1 MGVHFQLR
9 GAVAVNHDFEK
20 NWFGA
25 SLNQIGIARASEA
38 IQKLGKALPCKVT
51 AVSGSFVTVS
61 FEVNT
66 APWTLPSITIPK
78 AEGPWIRSPTQ
89 PGDYGLTLP
98 GDAYIN
104 AISGQGGGTPDLT
117 PPGNLAALVW
127 VPVASKAFSAVNTN
141 AAFIQGPQG
150 AVLQTEDGNTVV
162 TINATGVTIKVGSKT
177 WTFGASGLAGSNG
190 VIFETHVHA
199 QGIDSHGDTEQNTT
213 GPQAP

>member
-9 GAVAVNHDFEK
+9 GAEPVNHDFEK
-20 NWFGA
+20 NWFGK

-51 AVSGSFVTVS
+51 AVSGSFVTVE

-66 APWTLPSITIPK
+66 APWTLPAITIPK

-89 PGDYGLTLP
+89 VGDYGLTMP
-98 GDAYIN
+98 ADAYIN

-127 VPVASKAFSAVNTN
+127 VPVASKAFSSVNTN
-141 AAFIQGPQG
+141 AAFIQGPQR

-162 TINATGVTIKVGSKT
+162 TINETRVTIKVGSLT
-177 WTFGASGLAGSNG
+177 WTITASGFTGSGG
-190 VIFETHVHA
+190 VVFETHIHA
-199 QGIDSHGDTEQNTT
+199 QGIDSHGDTEADT
-213 GPQAP
+213 GPPIA